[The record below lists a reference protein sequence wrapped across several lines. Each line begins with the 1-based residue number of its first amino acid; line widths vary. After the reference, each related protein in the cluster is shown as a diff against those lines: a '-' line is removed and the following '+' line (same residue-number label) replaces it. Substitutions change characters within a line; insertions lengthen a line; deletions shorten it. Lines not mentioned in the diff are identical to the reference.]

1 MRWYSEGVPYGQLV
15 VVRDG
20 RIVREFFH
28 DLQDPSH
35 KVPSRNLTFVVLA
48 NTDELSSP
56 YPLGAGR
63 LDSSPWARAFLGS
76 FVFGT
81 ARLP

>member
-1 MRWYSEGVPYGQLV
+1 MSWFVRWYSEGVPYGQLV

-35 KVPSRNLTFVVLA
+35 NVNRGRHAPDDLA
-48 NTDELSSP
+48 ALRGDD
-56 YPLGAGR
+56 R
-63 LDSSPWARAFLGS
+63 
-76 FVFGT
+76 
-81 ARLP
+81 

>member
-1 MRWYSEGVPYGQLV
+1 VRWYSEGVPYGQLV

-35 KVPSRNLTFVVLA
+35 NVNRGRHAPDDLA
-48 NTDELSSP
+48 ALRGDD
-56 YPLGAGR
+56 R
-63 LDSSPWARAFLGS
+63 
-76 FVFGT
+76 
-81 ARLP
+81 

>member
-1 MRWYSEGVPYGQLV
+1 VWHYGLWTA
-15 VVRDG
+15 
-20 RIVREFFH
+20 ISS
-28 DLQDPSH
+28 LII

-56 YPLGAGR
+56 YPLGAGK
-63 LDSSPWARAFLGS
+63 LDASPWARAFLDS